1 MDLKS
6 RTVFGSAPRSQQ
18 EAKEALDSLVMT
30 WAHDIDTGQPVY
42 IMELGSERNGSKCG
56 CECRS
61 CGHPLKAAN
70 AGKAEGTY
78 VQKPHFKHSNG
89 VVKDSCLILVAR
101 AAALRLLAEEG
112 MIELPSRT
120 RSASWKGLSGAEYQG
135 AATTQ
140 AQSIRVTRSQF
151 RDSTSAVLTLEDGKE
166 LVVRLTGTNI
176 QPESSSEDDSD
187 GRATIYIEIDD
198 PRLAGLSPSELRSR
212 LKLLPESLCWHSHW
226 DDLALEQEATCAA
239 MEHAQEMLD
248 WPDGVSEQ
256 DFEDVPQELRR
267 ETLLHLTVKQILA
280 ASGQLRVPAL
290 KIKEVAGTGDSEA
303 MAEAVL
309 VEEQSLVLSNT
320 RLERRIGK
328 ITPDVCADAVDA
340 EGNSLGLLCIEVTVT
355 NGFDQE
361 RLDRLSS
368 ANLLALEID
377 LSKACGR
384 MSRSDLTKLVIDE
397 LDGKRWL
404 HHPGIERCRQKLLE
418 EVRVA
423 KLKKP
428 ALIPFEHQ
436 RKFLEHV
443 MPARG
448 LHDQESVAKA
458 GPRTTASAL
467 ISPQDDLLRCRRT
480 VEWHR
485 VPEWPQDFALV
496 DGLVSLRHDIGLG
509 VHAGLTGIQVAHKL
523 RCSKIDLRLHAVIL
537 IALLHFCTVGSDKE
551 VVEDWAARTRLN
563 LRARD
568 PAWLTPVS
576 VLKLVRELFPELTEK
591 ATQMIDFVQKR

>member
-61 CGHPLKAAN
+61 CGHPLKAVN

-120 RSASWKGLSGAEYQG
+120 RSASWKGLSGAEYERS
-135 AATTQ
+135 ATTQ
-140 AQSIRVTRSQF
+140 AQSFRVTRSQF
-151 RDSTSAVLTLEDGKE
+151 RDSTSAVLTMEDGKE
-166 LVVRLTGTNI
+166 LLVRLTGTNI
-176 QPESSSEDDSD
+176 QPESSSEDDSE
-187 GRATIYIEIDD
+187 GRATIYIEFDD
-198 PRLAGLSPSELRSR
+198 PGLAGLSPIELRSR
-212 LKLLPESLCWHSHW
+212 LKLLPEDCWHSHW
-226 DDLALEQEATCAA
+226 DDLALDQEATCAA
-239 MEHAQEMLD
+239 MKHAQEMLD

-256 DFEDVPQELRR
+256 DFEDIPQELRR

-280 ASGQLRVPAL
+280 ASGKLRVPEE
-290 KIKEVAGTGDSEA
+290 KIVEE
-303 MAEAVL
+303 VL
-309 VEEQSLVLSNT
+309 VEEQYLVLSNT

-328 ITPDVCADAVDA
+328 IIPDVCADAVDA
-340 EGNSLGLLCIEVTVT
+340 KGNSLGLLCIEVTVT

-418 EVRVA
+418 EIRKA

-428 ALIPFEHQ
+428 EPIPFDPRRRPFEH
-436 RKFLEHV
+436 V
-443 MPARG
+443 MAARG
-448 LHDQESVAKA
+448 LQDQESVAKE
-458 GPRTTASAL
+458 GPRTTASEL

-523 RCSKIDLRLHAVIL
+523 RCSKIDLRLHAVIM
-537 IALLHFCTVGSDKE
+537 IAVHQFCTDGSYKE
-551 VVEDWAARTRLN
+551 VVKEWADRTKLN
-563 LRARD
+563 LKDRD

-576 VLKLVRELFPELTEK
+576 VLELVRGLFPELTER
-591 ATQMIDFVQKR
+591 ANQMIDFVQKR

>member
-303 MAEAVL
+303 MAEV
-309 VEEQSLVLSNT
+309 
-320 RLERRIGK
+320 RR
-328 ITPDVCADAVDA
+328 P
-340 EGNSLGLLCIEVTVT
+340 
-355 NGFDQE
+355 
-361 RLDRLSS
+361 
-368 ANLLALEID
+368 
-377 LSKACGR
+377 
-384 MSRSDLTKLVIDE
+384 
-397 LDGKRWL
+397 
-404 HHPGIERCRQKLLE
+404 
-418 EVRVA
+418 
-423 KLKKP
+423 
-428 ALIPFEHQ
+428 
-436 RKFLEHV
+436 
-443 MPARG
+443 
-448 LHDQESVAKA
+448 
-458 GPRTTASAL
+458 
-467 ISPQDDLLRCRRT
+467 
-480 VEWHR
+480 
-485 VPEWPQDFALV
+485 PE
-496 DGLVSLRHDIGLG
+496 
-509 VHAGLTGIQVAHKL
+509 
-523 RCSKIDLRLHAVIL
+523 
-537 IALLHFCTVGSDKE
+537 
-551 VVEDWAARTRLN
+551 
-563 LRARD
+563 
-568 PAWLTPVS
+568 
-576 VLKLVRELFPELTEK
+576 
-591 ATQMIDFVQKR
+591 